1 MMKYVQSKKNV
12 LLTNCD
18 NFGTIN
24 PHSEKEKNMVS
35 FEPKK
40 LALIRILQILEQYTD
55 SDHPLKHDEIVKK
68 LENEY
73 GITVE
78 RKAIG
83 RNIALLQD
91 AGYDIE
97 TTKKGSYLNSRLFE
111 DSELRL
117 LSDSV
122 LASRHITAKHS
133 KELIEKIASLSNKYF
148 KSHIKNVYSV
158 NDWNKSENVALF
170 YNIEIIDEAITKK
183 CKIQFDYNK
192 YGIDKKLHR
201 AKWHIVS
208 PYQMILH
215 NQRYFL
221 MAYQE
226 KWQHVNYYRLDRI
239 TNIALIDDVATD
251 IRTVDG
257 FQNGI
262 DYKRFSSYLPYMFSD
277 EPKTISFSIDGEWM
291 IDQIIDWFGFD
302 FKTENKDGKIIV
314 TVKASPS
321 AMKYWAMQ
329 YLNNVEIL
337 SPTSLREQIVTNLN
351 SAVKKYSI

>member
-1 MMKYVQSKKNV
+1 M
-12 LLTNCD
+12 
-18 NFGTIN
+18 
-24 PHSEKEKNMVS
+24 
-35 FEPKK
+35 
-40 LALIRILQILEQYTD
+40 
-55 SDHPLKHDEIVKK
+55 
-68 LENEY
+68 
-73 GITVE
+73 
-78 RKAIG
+78 
-83 RNIALLQD
+83 
-91 AGYDIE
+91 
-97 TTKKGSYLNSRLFE
+97 
-111 DSELRL
+111 
-117 LSDSV
+117 
-122 LASRHITAKHS
+122 ASRHITAKHS

-226 KWQHVNYYRLDRI
+226 KWRHVNYYRLDRI
-239 TNIALIDDVATD
+239 TNIALIGDVATD

-262 DYKRFSSYLPYMFSD
+262 DYKRFSSSLPYMFSD

-321 AMKYWAMQ
+321 AMEYWAMQ

-337 SPTSLREQIVTNLN
+337 SPTSLREQIVTNLH
-351 SAVKKYSI
+351 SAVNKYSI